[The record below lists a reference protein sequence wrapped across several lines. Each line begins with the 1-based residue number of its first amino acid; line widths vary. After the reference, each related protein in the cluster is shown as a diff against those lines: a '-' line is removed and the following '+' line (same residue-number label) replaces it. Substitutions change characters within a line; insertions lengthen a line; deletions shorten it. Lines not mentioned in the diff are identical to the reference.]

1 MHVKTLRMQTYFA
14 ARLGSP
20 FELVLCVQTYQGS
33 IVYTLL
39 SLNNAVAAWSEA
51 TGAVHAIDFC
61 SARPLQ
67 LVDQSIYISCL
78 QDSPGPGRGVNRQ

>member
-1 MHVKTLRMQTYFA
+1 MQTYFA

-20 FELVLCVQTYQGS
+20 FELSVVVSCVQTCNDL
-33 IVYTLL
+33 IVCAL
-39 SLNNAVAAWSEA
+39 SLNNAVAAWFWEA

-67 LVDQSIYISCL
+67 FIIQDISCL
-78 QDSPGPGRGVNRQ
+78 QDSPGPDRGVNKH